1 MGVASVRGRNT
12 AKKFEKP
19 AREDK
24 ASPLDRASGFD
35 VTWENVQPLFEAAKR
50 LESPSFVYLIG
61 EEDEG
66 PIKIGVAKDP
76 IKRLWGM
83 RTGNPRHLLIE
94 YVIAGDVRA
103 EKLLHEM
110 WEPLGIRSK
119 KNRNRTDT
127 RPGTEWFAPEIR
139 KRLFPVIAEIAE
151 AQVYLI
157 QEGQPSDELSL
168 IHEAHQLHG
177 IKPHFREKVL
187 TLAHGGYLESKV

>member
-1 MGVASVRGRNT
+1 MSEGKSI

-24 ASPLDRASGFD
+24 RSPLDRASGFD

-50 LESPSFVYLIG
+50 LELPSFVYLIG
-61 EEDEG
+61 EEGGG
-66 PIKIGVAKDP
+66 PVKIGVAKDP

-94 YVIAGDVRA
+94 HVIVGDIRA
-103 EKLLHEM
+103 EQLLHEM

-151 AQVYLI
+151 AQAYLL
-157 QEGQPSDELSL
+157 QESKEPDELSL
-168 IHEAHQLHG
+168 IHEAHRLHG
-177 IKPHFREKVL
+177 IEPHYREKVL
-187 TLAHGGYLESKV
+187 TLAQNGYHESKT